1 VLAGYYV
8 GRLPVVQQNMSVL
21 LFLVLAVTA
30 GTILLIIV
38 GIIQAYRQKNKPGS
52 Q

>member
-1 VLAGYYV
+1 
-8 GRLPVVQQNMSVL
+8 MSVL

-30 GTILLIIV
+30 GTILLLIA
-38 GIIQAYRQKNKPGS
+38 GIIQAYRQKKKPER